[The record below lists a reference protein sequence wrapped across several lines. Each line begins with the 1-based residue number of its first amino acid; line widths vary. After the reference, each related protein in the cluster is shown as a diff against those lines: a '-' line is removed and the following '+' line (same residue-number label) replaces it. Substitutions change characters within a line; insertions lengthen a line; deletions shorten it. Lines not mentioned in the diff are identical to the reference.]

1 MLFEGHDFK
10 EIKED
15 FDHAAR
21 KVFGAD
27 ISYVLYSG
35 SVAYG
40 GGRVGVSD
48 IDVMVVL
55 KRRLSTEAALA
66 KQIAF
71 AKEYFAIHAK
81 YNFDPDRIFPG
92 EVLSAD
98 LAEDAVLGRGFSLH
112 NGRLHL
118 PQASAEYYLADS
130 EHWFRAWI
138 SMLAFSVF
146 GSGSFE
152 QFDGFKRRAWRT
164 ILLYLISRQIEN
176 TVCPDSVIRMLS
188 SGGNK
193 WLGFGITENY
203 HLFSSLEAP
212 YIERVI
218 TMLEQEGFLKKEGK
232 SYIADIPLVSKWEM
246 NLVQSIE
253 NRDIRNSKLI
263 TTLEDVQSICKN
275 SMVLI

>member
-1 MLFEGHDFK
+1 MAMLFEA
-10 EIKED
+10 IKKD
-15 FDHAAR
+15 FDQATCE
-21 KVFGAD
+21 VFGAD
-27 ISYVLYSG
+27 TSYVLYSG

-40 GGRVGVSD
+40 GGRIGISD

-71 AKEYFAIHAK
+71 AKKYLAIHAR

-92 EVLSAD
+92 EVLSTG
-98 LAEDAVLGRGFSLH
+98 LAEDAILGRGFSLH
-112 NGRLHL
+112 NGRLYL
-118 PQASAEYYLADS
+118 PQASVEYYLADS

-152 QFDGFKRRAWRT
+152 QFDAFKRRAWRT
-164 ILLYLISRQIEN
+164 ILLYLISRQTEN
-176 TVCPDSVIRMLS
+176 TICPDSVIQTLS

-203 HLFSSLEAP
+203 HLFPSLEAP
-212 YIERVI
+212 YIEGAI
-218 TMLEQEGFLKKEGK
+218 TTLEQEGFLKKKGK
-232 SYIADIPLVSKWEM
+232 SYIAAIPLVSKWEM
-246 NLVQSIE
+246 DLVQSLQ
-253 NRDIRNSKLI
+253 NGDIRKNKLI
-263 TTLEDVQSICKN
+263 TTLKDVKRICKN
-275 SMVLI
+275 GTVSI